1 MINKNEC
8 VEGCDIPSTPNDI
21 KILLTQIKREI
32 KTLATTTEAKLLR
45 HDRKNSRNV
54 QIYKRQFIKFDSLST

>member
-1 MINKNEC
+1 MFDRNEC

-32 KTLATTTEAKLLR
+32 KTLTTTTEAKLLR
-45 HDRKNSRNV
+45 HDRKNR
-54 QIYKRQFIKFDSLST
+54 